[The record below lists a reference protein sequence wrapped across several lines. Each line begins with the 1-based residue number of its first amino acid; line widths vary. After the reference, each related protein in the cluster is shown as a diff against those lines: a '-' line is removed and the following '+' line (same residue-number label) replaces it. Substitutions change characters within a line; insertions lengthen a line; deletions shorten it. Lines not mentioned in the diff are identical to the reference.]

1 VASWPALALYAV
13 IAGSVIIENFFPPS
27 PSDVFVVLAAFLS
40 SRGDLEPLTI
50 FFVAW
55 GFGVFGAIVVY
66 FSARHFGRRFLDSRT
81 GRRVITPAAFAG
93 IEREYLRFGVAGIF
107 ISRLLP
113 GFRAFVA
120 PFAGFV
126 SLSPAKALIP
136 ITLAAGTWYAG
147 LTFLG
152 STMGAEWEA
161 ISGVLGRLNRT
172 LAIAAGVVA
181 VLLTIWLL
189 RRKRRRD
196 EESLWTAVHLAFR
209 DDEDVS
215 AEVERDPAIA
225 GAAALLIELAR
236 HEHNLGENE
245 LAAIRD
251 RVHQRWG
258 VTPRVLADT
267 PQSLPLS
274 AERTAE
280 VSRAVR
286 SRYGVRARERIAARL
301 RRVTRADA
309 LLSRFEAR
317 LMARAD
323 ELLSLPAA
331 GTAPDPPSGPRGE

>member
-1 VASWPALALYAV
+1 VASWPPLALYAV

-50 FFVAW
+50 FAVAW
-55 GFGVFGAIVVY
+55 GFGVFGAVVVY
-66 FSARHFGRRFLDSRT
+66 FSARHFGRRFLDSRL
-81 GRRVITPAAFAG
+81 GRRMFTPAGFAS

-126 SLSPAKALIP
+126 SLPPAKALVP
-136 ITLAAGTWYAG
+136 ITVAAGAWYAG

-161 ISGVLGRLNRT
+161 ISGILGRLNQT
-172 LAIAAGVVA
+172 LGIVAGVVA
-181 VLLTIWLL
+181 VLVVIWII
-189 RRKRRRD
+189 RRKRQRA

-215 AEVERDPAIA
+215 AEIERDPAIA

-236 HEHNLGENE
+236 HEHHLGPDE
-245 LAAIRD
+245 LAAIRG
-251 RVHQRWG
+251 RVQERWG

-267 PQSLPLS
+267 PRSAPLS
-274 AERTAE
+274 PDRAAE
-280 VSRAVR
+280 VSRAVK
-286 SRYGVRARERIAARL
+286 SRYGLRARQRIAERL

-309 LLSRFEAR
+309 LLSPFETR
-317 LMARAD
+317 LMERAD
-323 ELLSLPAA
+323 ELLGLPTPGAERR
-331 GTAPDPPSGPRGE
+331 APGRPHE

>member
-1 VASWPALALYAV
+1 MALYAV

-40 SRGDLEPLTI
+40 SRGQLDPWTI
-50 FFVAW
+50 FLVAW
-55 GFGVFGAIVVY
+55 GFGVFGAVVVY
-66 FSARHFGRRFLDSRT
+66 FSARYFGRRFLDSRL
-81 GRRVITPAAFAG
+81 GKRMITPAGFAS
-93 IEREYLRFGVAGIF
+93 IEREYLRFGVLGIF
-107 ISRLLP
+107 ISRMLP

-126 SLSPAKALIP
+126 SLPPAKALLP
-136 ITLAAGTWYAG
+136 ITLAAGTWYGG

-172 LAIAAGVVA
+172 LAIVAGIVLA
-181 VLLTIWLL
+181 VLVVWIV
-189 RRKRRRD
+189 RRKRQRA

-236 HEHNLGENE
+236 HEHNLGEAE
-245 LAAIRD
+245 LAAVRD

-267 PQSLPLS
+267 PPAEPLS
-274 AERTAE
+274 PDRAAE
-280 VSRAVR
+280 VSRAVT
-286 SRYGVRARERIAARL
+286 SRYGLRARERIAERL

-317 LMARAD
+317 LMERAD
-323 ELLSLPAA
+323 ELLGLPTPGAA
-331 GTAPDPPSGPRGE
+331 DRTSPGPPE